1 MKKISINKMQNII
14 KENMVHETK
23 IDFYGSEL
31 VIKKTISLDDMVGFV
46 NSAVDACFGG
56 ENKKYIPEV
65 KDFAIKSNIF
75 EYYTNIS
82 LTDNM
87 KERYEMVYDM
97 WGIAGNTIEEFVD
110 NEQLKSI
117 CAAID
122 EKICNIVDCDTDYIY
137 SKINEVSDVAKQLS
151 EYFKDI
157 FSDLSKEDMIA
168 MSKAII
174 NNSGEIDE
182 GKVVDA
188 LLAHMEK

>member
-97 WGIAGNTIEEFVD
+97 WMLVGKTIKEFID
-110 NEQLKSI
+110 IEQFNSI

-122 EKICNIVDCDTDYIY
+122 DKINNIVDCDIDYIY
-137 SKINEVSDVAKQLS
+137 SKINEVSDIATQMS

-157 FSDLSKEDMIA
+157 FSDLSKEDIYA

-174 NNSGEIDE
+174 KNGGEIDE

-188 LLAHMEK
+188 LLAHLEK